1 MDTQTSTPAAPR
13 DKKSRNLI
21 LILLLIILGL
31 AGGLILQL
39 CSTRTKI
46 EEKVMENLTLQSEL
60 DSLMNEH
67 SIIKYEYGALTDS
80 LKGKDSLIQANAQEI
95 KKLIASQADYYR
107 IKRKLELLRGITQ
120 GYVNTIDSL
129 YTENKKLQDEN
140 LVLTQKYNEQVTISR
155 QLEQDKTELSD
166 KVTQASALKAYNIT
180 AEGIRYKSWGEGEKV
195 TYKAR
200 RVDAVKI
207 CFTLSENPVAAPG
220 NKTVYVR
227 LARPDN
233 VIVTQGNDD
242 AYTFEYQGEKLNFSM
257 KQDINYQNKAM
268 DVCLDWEK
276 VAEGPAMKGV
286 YHVYIFVDGEE
297 IGYGQFELE

>member
-1 MDTQTSTPAAPR
+1 MDTQTPTPAAPKE
-13 DKKSRNLI
+13 KKSRTLI
-21 LILLLIILGL
+21 LILLLIIVGL
-31 AGGLILQL
+31 AGGLIFQL
-39 CSTRTKI
+39 CNTRTII
-46 EEKVMENLTLQSEL
+46 EEKVIENLTLQSEL

-80 LKGKDSLIQANAQEI
+80 LVGKDSLIQANAQEI

-107 IKRKLELLRGITQ
+107 IRKKLDLLRGITQ

-140 LVLTQKYNEQVTISR
+140 LVLTEKYEAQVSISR
-155 QLEQDKTELSD
+155 QLEQDKTELTD
-166 KVTQASALKAYNIT
+166 KVTRASALKAYNIS

-207 CFTLSENPVAAPG
+207 CFTLSENPVAEPG
-220 NKTVYVR
+220 KRNIYVR

-233 VIVTQGNDD
+233 VIVTQGNDET
-242 AYTFEYQGEKLNFSM
+242 YTFDYQGEKINFSM
-257 KQDINYQNKAM
+257 KQEVDYQNKAM

-286 YHVYIFVDGEE
+286 YHIYIFVDGEE
-297 IGYGQFELE
+297 IGYSQFELE